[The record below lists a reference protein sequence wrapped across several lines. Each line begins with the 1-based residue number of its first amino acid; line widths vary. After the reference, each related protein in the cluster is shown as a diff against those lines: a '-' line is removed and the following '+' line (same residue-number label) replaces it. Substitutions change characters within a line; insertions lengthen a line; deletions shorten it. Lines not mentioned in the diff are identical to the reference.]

1 MNKLIKSLFTIKCQK
16 SNVKCSLRG
25 FTLIELL
32 VVIAIIGLLATIV
45 AVSVNSARAKARDT
59 RRKADLKQLQ
69 TALELYF
76 DSNNAYPSTG
86 GNWWGVSAN
95 GGSRATSGANA
106 YIPGLTP
113 TYISVLP
120 IDPRGDISG
129 WSGYL
134 YASNGTNYK
143 LLSHANGP
151 ESFPSVGQP
160 FYDPVR
166 PTWAWMLCNGE
177 PACSSW

>member
-1 MNKLIKSLFTIKCQK
+1 MFTF
-16 SNVKCSLRG
+16 SLRKSTYTNIKG

-32 VVIAIIGLLATIV
+32 VVIAIIGLLSSIV
-45 AVSVNSARAKARDT
+45 LVSLNSARGKARDVS
-59 RRKADLKQLQ
+59 RKASLKQLQ
-69 TALELYF
+69 TALEMYY

-86 GNWWGVSAN
+86 GSWWGVCVN
-95 GGSRATSGANA
+95 GGSRTTSGANA

-113 TYISVLP
+113 TYIAVLP
-120 IDPRGDISG
+120 TDPKGDTSS

-134 YASNGTNYK
+134 YRSNGTNYK

-151 ESFPSVGQP
+151 ESFPSAGQP

-166 PTWAWMLCNGE
+166 PTWAWMLCSGE